1 MKKVINARIM
11 IKPEAIEQ
19 FLALAKTMVEK
30 SNSEQGCLTYKL
42 YQEVGN
48 SQSFIFYEVYENQDA
63 VNIHNSSPYFKT
75 FIEQMSE
82 LASDKPQV
90 DVF

>member
-1 MKKVINARIM
+1 MKKVINARIKA
-11 IKPEAIEQ
+11 KPEAIEQ
-19 FLALAKTMVEK
+19 FKALAKTMVEN
-30 SNSEQGCLTYKL
+30 SNTEQGCLIYKL

-48 SQSFIFYEVYENQDA
+48 PQSFIFYEIYENQDA

>member
-1 MKKVINARIM
+1 MTKIITARIP
-11 IKPEAIEQ
+11 IRPEAIEQ
-19 FLALAKTMVEK
+19 FLIAAKTMVEN
-30 SNSEQGCLTYKL
+30 SNAEQGCLIYKL

-48 SQSFIFYEVYENQDA
+48 PQSFIFYEIYENQDA
-63 VNIHNSSPYFKT
+63 VDIHNSSSHFKT
-75 FIEQMSE
+75 FIEQVSE

>member
-1 MKKVINARIM
+1 MKKVINARINV
-11 IKPEAIEQ
+11 KPEAIEP

-30 SNSEQGCLTYKL
+30 SNTEKGCLIYSL

-48 SQSFIFYEVYENQDA
+48 PQSFIFYEVYDNQEA
-63 VNIHNSSPYFKT
+63 VDFHNATPYFKT
-75 FIEQMSE
+75 FIEQVSGLVSE
-82 LASDKPQV
+82 KSQV

>member
-1 MKKVINARIM
+1 MKKIINARIN

-19 FLALAKTMVEK
+19 FISLAKTMVG
-30 SNSEQGCLTYKL
+30 NSKTEQGCLCYKL

-48 SQSFIFYEVYENQDA
+48 PRSFIFYEVYENQDA
-63 VNIHNSSPYFKT
+63 VDFHNSTPYFKT
-75 FIEQMSE
+75 FIEAISE
-82 LASDKPQV
+82 QVSEKSQV